1 MRGIRIMRHEI
12 VLCRLGKLAETDEDR
27 DGARVGRVLIDALHE
42 MSECDVR
49 TAVQCE
55 QTVIVRQHPRAV
67 RDNLR
72 AMPCQSRCLSIC
84 MTPP

>member
-1 MRGIRIMRHEI
+1 
-12 VLCRLGKLAETDEDR
+12 
-27 DGARVGRVLIDALHE
+27 VLIDALHE